1 MTCQFPF
8 TSRIG
13 QAEFKIGE
21 WIEIKAK
28 VTVQIAGKPAKRESN
43 LIFDLVSFYL
53 S

>member
-13 QAEFKIGE
+13 QAKFKIGE
-21 WIEIKAK
+21 WVEIKAK
-28 VTVQIAGKPAKRESN
+28 VTGQITGKPAKRESN
-43 LIFDLVSFYL
+43 LIFNLVPYYL